1 MDNPQRLL
9 THFDELLKRL
19 RRSMIW
25 VFVGLCIG
33 YYFANEAVLLLEEPL
48 LARLPEGA
56 KIIFTTPF
64 EKFWAYLKV
73 AALVGTAAV
82 IPLIGWEL
90 AAFIGPALKRR
101 EKSRILWLL
110 MSFGVVFVLGL
121 YCGYRFVLPPLLD
134 AIMRYGGSEMPF
146 LSISAY
152 VNAAIG
158 VLIFTAFFLEL
169 PVIMLYLTL
178 WGWVQAASWSKGRK
192 LAFVLNAIISAI
204 LSPPDIMSMIVM
216 MVPLAV
222 LYEFGIWGAR
232 LVQWVKG
239 DTKPEPEVIP

>member
-1 MDNPQRLL
+1 MDNPQKLL

-48 LARLPEGA
+48 LVRLPEGA
-56 KIIFTTPF
+56 KIVFTTPF

-82 IPLIGWEL
+82 IPLIGWEI
-90 AAFIGPALKRR
+90 ASFIGPALKGAEKRR
-101 EKSRILWLL
+101 IVWLL
-110 MSFGVVFVLGL
+110 ISFGLVFILGL

-134 AIMRYGGSEMPF
+134 AVLRYGGQEMPF
-146 LSISAY
+146 LSVSAY

-178 WGWVQAASWSKGRK
+178 WGWVAAPSWGKGRK
-192 LAFVLNAIISAI
+192 IALVFNAVISAI

-216 MVPLAV
+216 MVPLAI
-222 LYEFGIWGAR
+222 LYEFGIVGAR
-232 LVQWVKG
+232 IVHWVKG
-239 DTKPEPEVIP
+239 DKTPEPEVLP